1 MAKKDKK
8 PAKAAPRE
16 TRWTVRGVPVK
27 LQRAAGDAARAR
39 GQTLGQWLAAVL
51 AEAVMHDNPGHAEPS
66 WMEAME
72 QRLARLEAALALD
85 QRPKGTS
92 GQALSAAAAD

>member
-8 PAKAAPRE
+8 PAKTAPRE

-51 AEAVMHDNPGHAEPS
+51 TEAVMQEHPGHVEPS
-66 WMEAME
+66 WMETIE
-72 QRLARLEAALALD
+72 QRLARLEGLIGAE
-85 QRPKGTS
+85 RPKVVD
-92 GQALSAAAAD
+92 QPLLSLAAVD